1 MRCPLRVMLAS
12 VILVM
17 CACGPPEQPPA
28 KPAPPAPGKPL
39 AQSTA
44 VPDTVVLDA
53 SQGTVTLP
61 HLAHAKRLHCAMCH
75 SEIEPGKIAWDKD
88 TAHAYCRACHRTSG
102 GGPTTCAGCHKK

>member
-1 MRCPLRVMLAS
+1 MRCLIRVMLAS
-12 VILVM
+12 AILVVV
-17 CACGPPEQPPA
+17 ACGPPEQPPA
-28 KPAPPAPGKPL
+28 KPAAAASGKSL
-39 AQSTA
+39 AQSA
-44 VPDTVVLDA
+44 AFPDTVALAA

-102 GGPTTCAGCHKK
+102 GGPTTCAGCHTK